1 MTNEVAKVD
10 EDSSEEDQEMMKEI
24 NQEIDG
30 RIKISKEGFRN
41 LKELRKVFRG
51 R

>member
-1 MTNEVAKVD
+1 MTNEVKRGGND

-30 RIKISKEGFRN
+30 RMKISKD
-41 LKELRKVFRG
+41 VRG
-51 R
+51 YEDDD

>member
-1 MTNEVAKVD
+1 MTNDIARGVND

-30 RIKISKEGFRN
+30 RMKISKD
-41 LKELRKVFRG
+41 VRG
-51 R
+51 YEDDD

>member
-1 MTNEVAKVD
+1 MTNDIARGVND

-30 RIKISKEGFRN
+30 KIKIAKD
-41 LKELRKVFRG
+41 VRG
-51 R
+51 YEEDDDQ